1 MATVAMFNGV
11 LIRMRGERNYRHHRA
26 HVHAWYAGQEAVFDI
41 LTRRKIRG
49 DFPKDQTY
57 HVQSFIAKHEA
68 ELLANWETLNS
79 ESGSFFPINP

>member
-1 MATVAMFNGV
+1 M
-11 LIRMRGERNYRHHRA
+11 
-26 HVHAWYAGQEAVFDI
+26 FDI

-49 DFPKDQTY
+49 DFPKDQTC

-68 ELLANWETLNS
+68 EMLANWESLNS